1 MQFKKLIYIMMAA
14 AVLFGC
20 QEKSDEDTTVEGQL
34 GINGVM
40 PTIGRIYIEDV
51 KPGENDGDIS
61 DMRKAHLIYKL
72 SADIVL
78 DNYNVLEGGQARCVW
93 SSNRDDT
100 KISPSETILAKN
112 KDTGIWECAAVT
124 VNFNKRDDYDYNPD
138 TVISLSFKDNA
149 GNTIN
154 YAGTDNPYS
163 TTTTLNTTDRHN
175 LINVATSTL
184 SVLFYRKDGL
194 FQSGYTAYRGI
205 EGLNK
210 YIGSAMYE
218 AKVKAPGGV
227 SQVNT
232 NFPTERY
239 APFIETDNETI
250 NKWLNGETDLDN
262 IKSKSAFVASYGPPI
277 ALPPFR
283 EGDIDYTK
291 LRLVL
296 MRHMNYPIIISND
309 RKLYTMGSIS
319 RYTDK
324 DLSENYRYHIRANDN
339 WFAYSGVDVFG
350 DTASDKL
357 HVGEIKPMNGVE
369 ARFVTTLSVTSD
381 LGTIVSLNE
390 TDKEWYIAGNPH
402 YNNSFCKEKAEFS
415 YDTLSFDFSNACTY
429 DATVRVG
436 AVKITGLQRL
446 IGDGNGAVATDNAVY
461 YTGTDGKVWVVRFK
475 PTDYNYLRIREG
487 KDVMPEPLVWDY
499 TEEDKQNGADKL
511 YAVEIGLPN
520 MNPALIPT
528 ILLNDG
534 SIAFPIRQVDDDGNI
549 VNFVK
554 HFYVNEQLKHDAKP
568 GDAGNVRMVKLL
580 GPTVAL
586 GENGKLYYFTDV
598 PALGISY
605 NPQRVTTAGTVT
617 YDNDYLA
624 FVYGDPVQQF
634 DHLESVTDKKKFFQF
649 QYGELDINKAI
660 EQMGDANGDKPIAND
675 FVLMP
680 YNPYTDAAE
689 DISINDDNTIS
700 IITVPYRPFRTN
712 AHLFVNMSKNAKYNY
727 LLIPHYM
734 YAFDKAKRTAEEW
747 VYKENG
753 LVAGEVR
760 HNDIAKVYG
769 SYTTPEVPFKYTPY
783 GRNTAYFGN
792 KKGIFS
798 FIDYNVR
805 KTKTAF
811 VDIKGNEVA
820 KDDIDSSDNAKNAN
834 ELVNSNTPDYFY
846 KAKVVKSKTDTAEV
860 DENAVF
866 EEASGRNNYIG
877 NAFISESRMSN
888 YPNNS
893 NYTMTGFEPQ
903 LLSSWIQN
911 ELKEYPTTKNNPQS
925 DKSILP
931 GYIPQYRYEAFTK
944 LHKYSGIEIDKS
956 LNDFIDDLYQYAY
969 GVGMFR
975 LYSSDVYPVWRARK
989 FNTEI
994 LQMQSRFGSLIPMT
1008 HGQTASYL
1016 FNNYKNLFDDGEKFN
1031 NTSLPEDDT
1040 GKYVYPR
1047 LYTASMYTIY
1057 DADMLRQLRPIEDV
1071 ILAGIDISKQNLGK
1085 TIQESAR
1092 ADIDGKQ
1099 GITAQGSGIGY
1110 ILLDG
1115 NFMWRDTTSAAK
1127 EYGSPVSNSNPLN
1140 KSKYFLDFVAYH

>member
-1 MQFKKLIYIMMAA
+1 MQFKKIIYIMMA

-20 QEKSDEDTTVEGQL
+20 QETSDEDTTVASQL
-34 GINGVM
+34 GINGIM

-51 KPGENDGDIS
+51 KPGEQDGDIS

-78 DNYNVLEGGQARCVW
+78 DDYSVLEGGQARCVW
-93 SSNRDDT
+93 SSNRNDT

-112 KDTGIWECAAVT
+112 KDTGIWECASVT

-138 TVISLSFKDNA
+138 TVVSLSFKDNA
-149 GNTIN
+149 GNTVN
-154 YAGTDNPYS
+154 YAGTNNPYS

-175 LINVATSTL
+175 LINVATSPL

-227 SQVNT
+227 SKVNT
-232 NFPTERY
+232 NDSPERY
-239 APFIETDNETI
+239 APDVINDNEI
-250 NKWLNGETDLDN
+250 VDKWLKGETDLDN

-283 EGDIDYTK
+283 KGDIDYAK

-324 DLSENYRYHIRANDN
+324 DLNENYRYHIRANDN
-339 WFAYSGVDVFG
+339 WFAYSGVDVWG

-381 LGTIVSLNE
+381 LGTIISLNE
-390 TDKEWYIAGNPH
+390 TDKEYYIAGNPH

-415 YDTLSFDFSNACTY
+415 YDTLSFNFSNTCTY
-429 DATVRVG
+429 DPAVKVG
-436 AVKITGLQRL
+436 AIKITGLQRL

-461 YTGTDGKVWVVRFK
+461 YTGADGKVWVVRIK
-475 PTDYNYLRIREG
+475 PSDYNYNRIREG

-499 TEEDKQNGADKL
+499 SEEDKQNGADKL

-534 SIAFPIRQVDDDGNI
+534 SIAFPIRMVDDNGNI
-549 VNFVK
+549 INFVK
-554 HFYVNEQLKHDAKP
+554 HFYVNEQLKDNAKP
-568 GDAGNVRMVKLL
+568 GDAGNVRMTKLL

-605 NPQRVTTAGTVT
+605 NPQSVTDTGSVI

-634 DHLESVTDKKKFFQF
+634 GNLNSIADKKKFFQF
-649 QYGELDINKAI
+649 KYGELDINKAL
-660 EQMGDANGDKPIAND
+660 EQINDTNGDKAIANN

-689 DISINDDNTIS
+689 DINVSQDGTIS
-700 IITVPYRPFRTN
+700 ITTVPYRPFRTN
-712 AHLFVNMSKNAKYNY
+712 AHLFVNMSKDAKYNY
-727 LLIPHYM
+727 LLMPHYM
-734 YAFDKAKRTAEEW
+734 YAFDKDARTAEEW
-747 VYKENG
+747 MYKENG

-760 HNDIAKVYG
+760 HNDVAKVYG
-769 SYTTPEVPFKYTPY
+769 SFTTPEVPFKYTPY

-798 FIDYNVR
+798 FVDYNVR
-805 KTKTAF
+805 KTQTAF
-811 VDIKGNEVA
+811 VDIEGKEVEKSEVDSADSA
-820 KDDIDSSDNAKNAN
+820 KNVSNLVDSS
-834 ELVNSNTPDYFY
+834 TPDYFY
-846 KAKVVKSKTDTAEV
+846 KAKIVKKSNGQEV
-860 DENAVF
+860 DENKVF

-877 NAFISESRMSN
+877 NAFVNESRMSN

-893 NYTMTGFEPQ
+893 NYTVTGFEPQ

-911 ELKEYPTTKNNPQS
+911 ELKEYPATRNNPQS
-925 DKSILP
+925 DKSIIP
-931 GYIPQYRYEAFTK
+931 GYIPQYLYETVINK
-944 LHKYSGIEIDKS
+944 NKYSGIQSSITS
-956 LNDFIDDLYQYAY
+956 LYEFIGSLYQYAY

-975 LYSSDVYPVWRARK
+975 VYSSDTYPVWRARK

-994 LQMQSRFGSLIPMT
+994 LQLQARFGSLMPMT
-1008 HGQTASYL
+1008 HGKTASYL
-1016 FNNYKNLFDDGEKFN
+1016 IDNYRELFEDGEKFN
-1031 NTSLPEDDT
+1031 NTSLQENDE

-1047 LYTASMYTIY
+1047 LYTASMYTTY

-1071 ILAGIDISKQNLGK
+1071 ILAGIDIKTQNLGK

-1092 ADIDGKQ
+1092 ADKDGRQ
-1099 GITAQGSGIGY
+1099 GITAQGSGVGY

-1140 KSKYFLDFVAYH
+1140 KSEYFLDFVAYH